1 MRSRNS
7 SNFSAMDP
15 IQKMEILENY
25 PYMLHGLSQQ
35 HLPNQIQ
42 NDDSHSDAAV
52 TGAGDVA
59 AAAAVAP
66 STMDTIKTEPLDAC
80 DVIVNGNGNGVG
92 DSGGDD
98 DDCGDLHNVDKS
110 NDQKLENS
118 QSESSNGGGG
128 GNGANTTKYSSSD
141 TNGNC
146 NGNGN
151 GDAHVNGVKKRK
163 YSSTV
168 DTTSSSANASSDEN
182 GESKTGN
189 DDYHFLM
196 SMQPFM
202 SELSLAQKLRLRMK
216 IQKLVFDELYG
227 CYNDM
232 RT

>member
-35 HLPNQIQ
+35 HVPIEAHI
-42 NDDSHSDAAV
+42 DESAA
-52 TGAGDVA
+52 D
-59 AAAAVAP
+59 AAAVAV
-66 STMDTIKTEPLDAC
+66 DTPEIIKTEPLDAT
-80 DVIVNGNGNGVG
+80 DVVVNGNGNG
-92 DSGGDD
+92 GGDA
-98 DDCGDLHNVDKS
+98 GGSEKS
-110 NDQKLENS
+110 NDQKIENS
-118 QSESSNGGGG
+118 QSDSANGGDASNFALPESNGSVGAGASASVSDVNANGAKRRKCSAADASASTSEESSTSEG
-128 GNGANTTKYSSSD
+128 K
-141 TNGNC
+141 
-146 NGNGN
+146 
-151 GDAHVNGVKKRK
+151 GV
-163 YSSTV
+163 
-168 DTTSSSANASSDEN
+168 
-182 GESKTGN
+182 N

-227 CYNDM
+227 CYNDL